1 MRRIF
6 TVVLVFVLLISV
18 VPISFSQ
25 EAKFHKQYSTP
36 TDYYKATGKRINK
49 YSESPVLA
57 EMVRQG
63 KLPPVKERLPKE
75 PIVISPVEEIGQ
87 YGGKAQVIGPVNSY
101 GDTEALRPHEGIL
114 RVGPDGFSVVP
125 NIAKDWKFSQGGKVL
140 TIYLREGMKWSDG
153 APFTADDIMFWYE
166 DVLLNNELTPTKPVE
181 WSPGGKLMKLDKIN
195 NYTVR
200 ATFSVPYPVATIHL
214 AHSAGVA
221 GRFFLPKHYLKQY
234 HPKYTPMDKIM
245 EQAKKE
251 GFDSWYKLFQK
262 HGDYYGGSGNNT
274 DPGSPTLQTFYIE
287 KRGLDFL
294 VLKRNPYYWK
304 VDTAGNQLPYI
315 DEIFVS
321 DIQNPEVT
329 NMKIASGEV
338 DLAEIGTSM
347 DNYSFYMEN
356 REKGGYRVLT
366 WQSIIGADVAFQLN
380 LTYAEDPVLRN
391 IFRDTRFRKALSLA
405 LNRDEIN
412 SILYLGLGTPR
423 QATVI
428 PQSPYFEESFAKAYI
443 EYNPKEANRLLDEMG
458 LKKGPDG
465 YRLRPDGKKLEI
477 LLEYEAN
484 VETPK
489 GKTAEMAMHYWDN
502 IGVKV
507 TAKEITGSFK
517 TQRTSGNLIQMGLWH
532 ADRAGFLF
540 TVEPYYWVPTEVR
553 SESPWCVEWARWFA
567 TGGKSGEEPPAEI
580 KRIRESWDKMKTTMD
595 EKERIRLAKEILKS
609 NAENLW
615 TIGTVGLAPHPIIVK
630 NNLRNVPE
638 KAFWGWDLRR
648 FTSYAPETFFFKQK

>member
-1 MRRIF
+1 
-6 TVVLVFVLLISV
+6 
-18 VPISFSQ
+18 
-25 EAKFHKQYSTP
+25 
-36 TDYYKATGKRINK
+36 
-49 YSESPVLA
+49 
-57 EMVRQG
+57 
-63 KLPPVKERLPKE
+63 
-75 PIVISPVEEIGQ
+75 
-87 YGGKAQVIGPVNSY
+87 
-101 GDTEALRPHEGIL
+101 
-114 RVGPDGFSVVP
+114 
-125 NIAKDWKFSQGGKVL
+125 
-140 TIYLREGMKWSDG
+140 
-153 APFTADDIMFWYE
+153 
-166 DVLLNNELTPTKPVE
+166 
-181 WSPGGKLMKLDKIN
+181 
-195 NYTVR
+195 
-200 ATFSVPYPVATIHL
+200 
-214 AHSAGVA
+214 
-221 GRFFLPKHYLKQY
+221 KQY

-321 DIQNPEVT
+321 DIQNPEVV

-465 YRLRPDGKKLEI
+465 YRLRPDGKRLEI
-477 LLEYEAN
+477 LLEYEDN
-484 VETPK
+484 LETPK
-489 GKTAEMAMHYWDN
+489 GKTTEMAVHYWDA

-507 TAKEITGSFK
+507 TPKVISSSLK
-517 TQRTSGNLIQMGLWH
+517 SQRTSANLIQFGLWH

-540 TVEPYYWVPTEVR
+540 TTEPYYWVPIEVR
-553 SESPWCVEWARWFA
+553 SEALWCVEWGRWFA
-567 TGGKSGEEPPAEI
+567 SGGKAGEEPPAE
-580 KRIRESWDKMKTTMD
+580 
-595 EKERIRLAKEILKS
+595 
-609 NAENLW
+609 
-615 TIGTVGLAPHPIIVK
+615 
-630 NNLRNVPE
+630 
-638 KAFWGWDLRR
+638 
-648 FTSYAPETFFFKQK
+648 